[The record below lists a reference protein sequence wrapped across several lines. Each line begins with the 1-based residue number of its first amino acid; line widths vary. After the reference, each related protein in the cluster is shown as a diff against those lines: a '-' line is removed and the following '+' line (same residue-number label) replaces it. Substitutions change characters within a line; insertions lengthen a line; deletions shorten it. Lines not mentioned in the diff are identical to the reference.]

1 MGEIS
6 PCSWIGRL
14 NIVEMPILLNLIYRL
29 KAIPIQIPA
38 SYFVPKPKTKA
49 CQMCSCQSASH
60 QDIKEFNNVFK
71 I

>member
-6 PCSWIGRL
+6 PCSWIGGL

-38 SYFVPKPKTKA
+38 SYFVAINKLLLKFIQRGKNP
-49 CQMCSCQSASH
+49 
-60 QDIKEFNNVFK
+60 E
-71 I
+71 

>member
-38 SYFVPKPKTKA
+38 SYFVAINKLLLKFIQRGKNP
-49 CQMCSCQSASH
+49 
-60 QDIKEFNNVFK
+60 E
-71 I
+71 